1 MFKTI
6 ENTNYEISE
15 SGEVRRIYKNGNI
28 TILKPAITYN
38 GYMYVNLYYINH
50 GKRKKKT
57 IHRLLAET
65 FIPNDNPNYKII
77 DHIDRNRLNN
87 SIDNLRWVNAEIN
100 ANNSSKVINKKGCIC
115 ETKDKVKGKI
125 YTYFRAYWYENK
137 KKKSKR
143 FKTRQ
148 EATNHLQLIYP

>member
-50 GKRKKKT
+50 GKRKKK
-57 IHRLLAET
+57 L
-65 FIPNDNPNYKII
+65 FIDYWRKLSYLMITQII
-77 DHIDRNRLNN
+77 
-87 SIDNLRWVNAEIN
+87 
-100 ANNSSKVINKKGCIC
+100 K
-115 ETKDKVKGKI
+115 
-125 YTYFRAYWYENK
+125 
-137 KKKSKR
+137 
-143 FKTRQ
+143 
-148 EATNHLQLIYP
+148 